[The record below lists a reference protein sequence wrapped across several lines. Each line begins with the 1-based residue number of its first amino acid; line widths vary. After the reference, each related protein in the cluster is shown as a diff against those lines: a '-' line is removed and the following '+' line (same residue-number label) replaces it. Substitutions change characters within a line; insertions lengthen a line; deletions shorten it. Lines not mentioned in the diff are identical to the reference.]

1 MIKKYGDIEQVIAH
15 AGDLTPKLREA
26 ITKYAEQ
33 VRVNKELGHLLDDVQ
48 IDLDPAQLRLEAWDD
63 ETVRNLFLSLEF
75 RSLHERL
82 KEIKFHSAT
91 AAPALE
97 VNSIAEF
104 TSESEVRDSEAVAF
118 AWNEDWLAVCDS
130 AAEARV
136 LPFADAVHRLAGCLK
151 DPHRPKIAHDA
162 KALFRA

>member
-91 AAPALE
+91 AAATLE
-97 VNSIAEF
+97 VSSIVEF
-104 TSESEVRDSEAVAF
+104 ASESELREGEAVAL
-118 AWNEDWLAVCDS
+118 AWNEDWLAVCDGGGG
-130 AAEARV
+130 ARGS
-136 LPFADAVHRLAGCLK
+136 PFVERLDSRCGWL
-151 DPHRPKIAHDA
+151 
-162 KALFRA
+162 